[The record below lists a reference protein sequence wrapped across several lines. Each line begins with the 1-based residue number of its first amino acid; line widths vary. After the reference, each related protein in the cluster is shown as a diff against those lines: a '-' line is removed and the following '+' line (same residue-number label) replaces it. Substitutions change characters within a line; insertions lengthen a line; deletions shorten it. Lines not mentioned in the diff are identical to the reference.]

1 MSEFDLYLSYSGR
14 KAYKICPLSYNYRYV
29 IKEPVTRDS
38 RSAMFGSVIGKVLE
52 WFYNKKFWMEADPV
66 SFSMSHVEDAIN
78 EILTEEKFDRISD
91 PAFVNVL
98 RSDVRTYLPSAIE
111 TIRSNGFL
119 TPNSRAE
126 ENLSVVYGNEKY
138 GMTLKLGGYADF
150 IHSKDRLDVWILDG
164 KGSQHREKYVDADQ
178 LIWYAVQ
185 HYIKY
190 HVAPTRLG
198 FVFWKFPNDPIKWID
213 YDESKMRAL
222 LDDTFDVAK
231 KIKLKVFDA
240 KPSGECH
247 RCDYREKCDDG
258 KKYIAHRRVETG
270 GRITDSIFDLET
282 F

>member
-1 MSEFDLYLSYSGR
+1 MSFDVYLSYSGR
-14 KAYKICPLSYNYRYV
+14 KTYKACPSSYNYRYV

-38 RSAMFGSVIGKVLE
+38 RSAMFGSVIGKILE
-52 WFYNKKFWMEADPV
+52 WFYNKRLWAEDDPV
-66 SFSMSHVEDAIN
+66 ASAMSRIDDAIDTIFFKEN
-78 EILTEEKFDRISD
+78 FDRVSD
-91 PAFVNVL
+91 PAFVNLL
-98 RSDVRTYLPSAIE
+98 RRDLSIYLPRAIE
-111 TIRSNGFL
+111 NIRLHGFL
-119 TPNSRAE
+119 TPHSRAE
-126 ENLSVVYGNEKY
+126 ENLSVVYGNDKY

-150 IHSKDRLDVWILDG
+150 IHSKDRTDVWIIDG
-164 KGSQHREKYVDADQ
+164 KGSQHREKYADADQ

-198 FVFWKFPNDPIKWID
+198 FIFWKFPDDPIKWID

-222 LDDTFDVAK
+222 LDDTFDIAK
-231 KIKLKVFDA
+231 KIKLKVFGA
-240 KPSGECH
+240 TPSGECH

-270 GRITDSIFDLET
+270 GRIDNSVFDIES